1 MKTRNVNER
10 KSILKRE
17 KCCNS
22 EKLKATILMGT
33 NCMHSE
39 EEIWSVLF
47 TASLAANLGQ
57 DIAGTQPDL
66 WASF

>member
-1 MKTRNVNER
+1 MKTRNVNEI

-22 EKLKATILMGT
+22 EKLTAICVHPYGHKLYALWG
-33 NCMHSE
+33 
-39 EEIWSVLF
+39 EIWPVLF
-47 TASLAANLGQ
+47 TASLAVNLGQ

-66 WASF
+66 